1 MNTATRAAVAAV
13 IVLAA
18 ALGANM
24 EDKPTS
30 KRIVVVA
37 HRGASNDAPENT
49 LAAFRLAHEQGADWF
64 ELDCRQCKGGEVV
77 VMHDETVDRTTN
89 GKGKVAELTLE
100 QLQALDA
107 GSWKDARFAVERVPT
122 LREALAVGGED
133 IGVYVEV
140 KPASKDENLRGLLAS
155 AGAGL
160 VARNPEF
167 DAAFLKGVEDGAS
180 PNLALARAVIADIR
194 AAKMEKH
201 VAVQSFSPV
210 VCAVVAIEAPEL
222 TVELLGG
229 GKTAEEWEGYY
240 RWLFLFELNGL
251 NTSASALTEGRLD
264 VIQSGGKSCAVYT
277 VDDKAEMQRLA
288 EMGVNRIITNKPA
301 LCLEELAKLGRR

>member
-1 MNTATRAAVAAV
+1 MHTAIRAAVAVV

-24 EDKPTS
+24 EGKPTS
-30 KRIVVVA
+30 TRIEVVA

-49 LAAFRLAHEQGADWF
+49 LAAFRLAREQGADWF

-107 GSWKDARFAVERVPT
+107 GSWKDAGYAGERVPT
-122 LREALAVGGED
+122 LKAALELADADCGCF
-133 IGVYVEV
+133 VEV
-140 KPASKDENLRGLLAS
+140 KPLNQGNLKDLLERIA
-155 AGAGL
+155 AGKLSRDEDIDREFLAA
-160 VARNPEF
+160 VADSP
-167 DAAFLKGVEDGAS
+167 DAT
-180 PNLALARAVIADIR
+180 LARAVIADIR
-194 AAKMEKH
+194 AAGKQKF
-201 VAVQSFSPV
+201 VVLQSFSPV
-210 VCAVVAIEAPEL
+210 VCGVVAIEAPEL
-222 TVELLGG
+222 KVELLGG
-229 GKTAEEWEGYY
+229 GKTAGDWEGYY
-240 RWLFLFELNGL
+240 RWLFLFDFNGL
-251 NTSASALTEGRLD
+251 NTSAAALTEGRLD

-288 EMGVNRIITNKPA
+288 EWGVNRIITNKPA
-301 LCLEELAKLGRR
+301 LCLEELAKLGKR

>member
-1 MNTATRAAVAAV
+1 MHTAIRAAVAVV

-30 KRIVVVA
+30 TRIEVVA

-49 LAAFRLAHEQGADWF
+49 LAAFRLAREQGADWF

-107 GSWKDARFAVERVPT
+107 GTWKDAGYTGERVPT
-122 LREALAVGGED
+122 LKAALELADGDCGCF
-133 IGVYVEV
+133 VEV
-140 KPASKDENLRGLLAS
+140 KPLNQGNLKDLLERIA
-155 AGAGL
+155 AGKLSRDEDIDREFLAA
-160 VARNPEF
+160 VADSP
-167 DAAFLKGVEDGAS
+167 DAT
-180 PNLALARAVIADIR
+180 LARAVIADIR
-194 AAKMEKH
+194 AAGKQKF
-201 VAVQSFSPV
+201 VVLQSFSPV
-210 VCAVVAIEAPEL
+210 VCGVVAIEAPEL
-222 TVELLGG
+222 KVELLGG
-229 GKTAEEWEGYY
+229 GKTAGDWEGYY
-240 RWLFLFELNGL
+240 RWLFLFEFNGL
-251 NTSASALTEGRLD
+251 NTSAAALTEGRLD

-277 VDDKAEMQRLA
+277 VDDKTEMQHLA
-288 EMGVNRIITNKPA
+288 EWGVNRIITNKPA
-301 LCLEELAKLGRR
+301 LCLEELAKLGKR

>member
-1 MNTATRAAVAAV
+1 MHTAIRAAVAVV

-30 KRIVVVA
+30 TRIEVVA

-49 LAAFRLAHEQGADWF
+49 LAAFRLAREQGADWF

-107 GSWKDARFAVERVPT
+107 GTWKDAGYAGERVPT
-122 LREALAVGGED
+122 LKAALELADADCGCF
-133 IGVYVEV
+133 VEV
-140 KPASKDENLRGLLAS
+140 KPLNQGNLKDLLERIA
-155 AGAGL
+155 AGKLSRDEDIDREFLAA
-160 VARNPEF
+160 VADSP
-167 DAAFLKGVEDGAS
+167 DA
-180 PNLALARAVIADIR
+180 ALARAVIADIR
-194 AAKMEKH
+194 AAGKQKF
-201 VAVQSFSPV
+201 VVLQSFSPV
-210 VCAVVAIEAPEL
+210 VCGVVAIEAPEL
-222 TVELLGG
+222 KVELLGG
-229 GKTAEEWEGYY
+229 GKTAGDWEGYY
-240 RWLFLFELNGL
+240 RWLFLFEFNGL
-251 NTSASALTEGRLD
+251 NTSAAALTEGRLD

-277 VDDKAEMQRLA
+277 VDDTAEVQRLA
-288 EMGVNRIITNKPA
+288 EWGVNRIITNKPA
-301 LCLEELAKLGRR
+301 LCLEELAKLGKR

>member
-1 MNTATRAAVAAV
+1 MHTAIRAAVAVV

-30 KRIVVVA
+30 TRIEVVA

-49 LAAFRLAHEQGADWF
+49 LAAFRLAREQGADWF

-107 GSWKDARFAVERVPT
+107 GSWKDAGYTGERVPT
-122 LREALAVGGED
+122 LKAALELADADCGCF
-133 IGVYVEV
+133 VEV
-140 KPASKDENLRGLLAS
+140 KPLNQGNLKDLLERIA
-155 AGAGL
+155 AGKLSRDEDIDREFLAA
-160 VARNPEF
+160 VADSP
-167 DAAFLKGVEDGAS
+167 DAT
-180 PNLALARAVIADIR
+180 LARAVIADIR
-194 AAKMEKH
+194 AAGKQKF
-201 VAVQSFSPV
+201 VVLQSFSPV
-210 VCAVVAIEAPEL
+210 VCGVVAIEAPEL
-222 TVELLGG
+222 KVELLGG
-229 GKTAEEWEGYY
+229 GKTAGDWEGYY
-240 RWLFLFELNGL
+240 RWLFLFEFNGL
-251 NTSASALTEGRLD
+251 NTSAAALTEGRLD

-277 VDDKAEMQRLA
+277 VDDTAEMQRLA
-288 EMGVNRIITNKPA
+288 EWGVNRIITNKPA
-301 LCLEELAKLGRR
+301 LCLEELAKLGKR

>member
-1 MNTATRAAVAAV
+1 MHTAIRAAVAVV

-30 KRIVVVA
+30 TRIEVVA

-49 LAAFRLAHEQGADWF
+49 LAAFRLAREQGADWF

-107 GSWKDARFAVERVPT
+107 GTWKDAGYAGERAPT
-122 LREALAVGGED
+122 LKAALELADADCGCF
-133 IGVYVEV
+133 VEV
-140 KPASKDENLRGLLAS
+140 KPLNQGNLKDLLERTA
-155 AGAGL
+155 AGKLSRDEDIDREFLAA
-160 VARNPEF
+160 VADSP
-167 DAAFLKGVEDGAS
+167 DA
-180 PNLALARAVIADIR
+180 ALARAVIADIR
-194 AAKMEKH
+194 AAGKQKF
-201 VAVQSFSPV
+201 VVLQSFSPV
-210 VCAVVAIEAPEL
+210 VCGVVAIEAPEL
-222 TVELLGG
+222 KVELLGG
-229 GKTAEEWEGYY
+229 GKTAGDWEGYY
-240 RWLFLFELNGL
+240 RWLFLFEFNGL
-251 NTSASALTEGRLD
+251 NTSAAALTEGRLD

-277 VDDKAEMQRLA
+277 VDDTAEMQRLA
-288 EMGVNRIITNKPA
+288 EWGVNRIITNKPA
-301 LCLEELAKLGRR
+301 LCLEELAKLGKR

>member
-1 MNTATRAAVAAV
+1 MHTAIRAAVAVV

-30 KRIVVVA
+30 TRIEVVA

-49 LAAFRLAHEQGADWF
+49 LAAFRLAREQGADWF

-107 GSWKDARFAVERVPT
+107 GTWKDAGYAGERVPT
-122 LREALAVGGED
+122 LKAALELADADCGCF
-133 IGVYVEV
+133 VEV
-140 KPASKDENLRGLLAS
+140 KPLNQGNLKDLLERTA
-155 AGAGL
+155 AGKL
-160 VARNPEF
+160 SRDEEF
-167 DAAFLKGVEDGAS
+167 DREFLAAVADS
-180 PNLALARAVIADIR
+180 PDAALARAVIADIR
-194 AAKMEKH
+194 AAGKQKF
-201 VAVQSFSPV
+201 VVLQSFSPV
-210 VCAVVAIEAPEL
+210 VCGVVAIEAPEL
-222 TVELLGG
+222 KVELLGG
-229 GKTAEEWEGYY
+229 GKTAGDWEGYY
-240 RWLFLFELNGL
+240 RWLFLFEFNGL
-251 NTSASALTEGRLD
+251 NTSAAALTEGRLD

-277 VDDKAEMQRLA
+277 VDDTAEMQRLA
-288 EMGVNRIITNKPA
+288 EWGVNRIITNKPA
-301 LCLEELAKLGRR
+301 LCLEELAKLGKR

>member
-1 MNTATRAAVAAV
+1 MHTAIRAAVAVV

-30 KRIVVVA
+30 TRIEVVA

-49 LAAFRLAHEQGADWF
+49 LAAFRLAREQGADWF

-107 GSWKDARFAVERVPT
+107 GTWKDAGYTGERVPT
-122 LREALAVGGED
+122 LKAALELADADCGCF
-133 IGVYVEV
+133 VEV
-140 KPASKDENLRGLLAS
+140 KPLNQGNLKDLLERIA
-155 AGAGL
+155 AGKLSRDEDIDREFLAA
-160 VARNPEF
+160 VADSP
-167 DAAFLKGVEDGAS
+167 DA
-180 PNLALARAVIADIR
+180 ALARAVIADIR
-194 AAKMEKH
+194 AAGKQKF
-201 VAVQSFSPV
+201 VVLQSFSPV
-210 VCAVVAIEAPEL
+210 VCGVVAIEAPEL
-222 TVELLGG
+222 KVELLGG
-229 GKTAEEWEGYY
+229 GKTAGDWEGYY
-240 RWLFLFELNGL
+240 RWLFLFEFNGL
-251 NTSASALTEGRLD
+251 NTSAAALTEGRLD

-277 VDDKAEMQRLA
+277 VDDTAEMQRLA
-288 EMGVNRIITNKPA
+288 EWGVNRIITNKPA
-301 LCLEELAKLGRR
+301 LCLEELAKLGKR

>member
-1 MNTATRAAVAAV
+1 MHTAIRAAVAVV

-30 KRIVVVA
+30 TRIEVVA

-49 LAAFRLAHEQGADWF
+49 LAAFRLGREQGADWF

-107 GSWKDARFAVERVPT
+107 GTWKDAGYAGERVPT
-122 LREALAVGGED
+122 LKAALELADADCGCF
-133 IGVYVEV
+133 VEV
-140 KPASKDENLRGLLAS
+140 KPLNQGNLKDLLERTA
-155 AGAGL
+155 AGKLSRDEDIDREFLAA
-160 VARNPEF
+160 VADSP
-167 DAAFLKGVEDGAS
+167 DA
-180 PNLALARAVIADIR
+180 ALARAVIADIR
-194 AAKMEKH
+194 AAGKQKF
-201 VAVQSFSPV
+201 VVLQSFSPV
-210 VCAVVAIEAPEL
+210 VCGVVAIEAPEL
-222 TVELLGG
+222 KVELLGG
-229 GKTAEEWEGYY
+229 GKTAGDWEGYY
-240 RWLFLFELNGL
+240 RWLFLFEFNGL
-251 NTSASALTEGRLD
+251 NTSAAALTEGRLD

-277 VDDKAEMQRLA
+277 VDDTAEMQRLA
-288 EMGVNRIITNKPA
+288 EWGVNRIITNKPA
-301 LCLEELAKLGRR
+301 LCLEELAKLGKR